1 MWAALSI
8 SALLSASR
16 AIEWEDTLRA
26 DIEPNNPSEPIYAH
40 DELALMPVCVLGENY
55 AFEGT
60 VCVITA
66 DLHTTMW
73 NGGHHHFQG
82 QPNRARDDGSD
93 TTLKFKDQFYYIAPC
108 SDMSVV
114 DLPVTILGTHVSLE
128 GELVE
133 LDYLVLELYD
143 QHDAPTATHN
153 IYLSSSIATYAARH
167 TDGVSTD
174 YDDTVADA
182 PNALIPLVS
191 ELFTA
196 NELTAIGD
204 RFSVLLTVTTDSSL
218 LELIVDGEH
227 TIKVLVDEKDNEV
240 VIEQASAF
248 KCASCGLCG
257 NFKDSVD
264 PTSETQQLE
273 RCDGSMVTFPSGDD
287 ADVAELYDPDGWTW
301 EKNFVENEC
310 ASADVSTVRYD
321 IANNTHNGD
330 DFEFRGGT
338 LSNFVFPINDSYVH
352 VGCWAASADYVNVR
366 ADVMRDDLRNGSN
379 VKECRNFCAD
389 DYEYFGVMPS
399 TDAPYE
405 PGLMCFCLNWATDF
419 QQFAASGRCKR
430 SIKPHGIWSALNST
444 LAIDVYEITVEAL
457 SVGDVEKEIAGD
469 IDPLSFTPWEDAE
482 KAPKV
487 NEHVELE
494 DESASSSSVSSSSGS
509 QQQQYFRSHFSWWSN
524 EPKIEVKMLIALV
537 SLAVMICVAGAC
549 RQCSSRKKYT
559 SIAGEVSRPTIYGST
574 V

>member
-60 VCVITA
+60 VCEITA

-114 DLPVTILGTHVSLE
+114 DLPVTILGTHRQVSLE

-153 IYLSSSIATYAARH
+153 IYLSSSIATYAARD

-191 ELFTA
+191 ELLTA
-196 NELTAIGD
+196 NALTAIGD

-240 VIEQASAF
+240 VIEQAPAF

-264 PTSETQQLE
+264 LTSDTQQLE

-352 VGCWAASADYVNVR
+352 VGCWSASVDFVSVR
-366 ADVMRDDLRNGSN
+366 ADVMRDDLRS

-389 DYEYFGVMPS
+389 DYESFGVMPS

-405 PGLMCFCLNWATDF
+405 PSLMCFCLNWATDF
-419 QQFAASGRCKR
+419 LQFAASGRCKR

-457 SVGDVEKEIAGD
+457 SVGDVEKEIAAD

-482 KAPKV
+482 KAPEV
-487 NEHVELE
+487 NE
-494 DESASSSSVSSSSGS
+494 DESASLSSDFFPTSSSSS
-509 QQQQYFRSHFSWWSN
+509 SILQQQYFRSHFSWWSN

>member
-60 VCVITA
+60 VCEITA

-114 DLPVTILGTHVSLE
+114 DLPVTILGTHVSLV
-128 GELVE
+128 ELDYHVE

-153 IYLSSSIATYAARH
+153 IYLSSSIATYAARD

-191 ELFTA
+191 EEFTA
-196 NELTAIGD
+196 NALTAIGD

-227 TIKVLVDEKDNEV
+227 TIKVFVDEKDNEV
-240 VIEQASAF
+240 VIEQAPAF

-264 PTSETQQLE
+264 
-273 RCDGSMVTFPSGDD
+273 
-287 ADVAELYDPDGWTW
+287 
-301 EKNFVENEC
+301 
-310 ASADVSTVRYD
+310 VSFICLT
-321 IANNTHNGD
+321 
-330 DFEFRGGT
+330 
-338 LSNFVFPINDSYVH
+338 NDQNH
-352 VGCWAASADYVNVR
+352 
-366 ADVMRDDLRNGSN
+366 
-379 VKECRNFCAD
+379 
-389 DYEYFGVMPS
+389 
-399 TDAPYE
+399 
-405 PGLMCFCLNWATDF
+405 
-419 QQFAASGRCKR
+419 
-430 SIKPHGIWSALNST
+430 
-444 LAIDVYEITVEAL
+444 
-457 SVGDVEKEIAGD
+457 
-469 IDPLSFTPWEDAE
+469 
-482 KAPKV
+482 
-487 NEHVELE
+487 
-494 DESASSSSVSSSSGS
+494 
-509 QQQQYFRSHFSWWSN
+509 
-524 EPKIEVKMLIALV
+524 
-537 SLAVMICVAGAC
+537 
-549 RQCSSRKKYT
+549 
-559 SIAGEVSRPTIYGST
+559 
-574 V
+574 